1 MSGEAQVA
9 LLSEY
14 QMHKHKLTPDICGIV
29 ENANGIAQKEQLN
42 ATDLLSSMRPGLD
55 ELAKKYSV
63 ILAPSAVD
71 EAPLGLGDM
80 GSPVFNTLLTGLH
93 VSVINIPAFFGANG
107 KPVGISLVAARNHDQ
122 HLLKM
127 ARALSGI
134 LMAQMMPV
142 HLVLVHR

>member
-42 ATDLLSSMRPGLD
+42 ATDLLCSMRPGLD

-80 GSPVFNTLLTGLH
+80 GSPVFNTLWTGSH
-93 VSVINIPAFFGANG
+93 VPVINIPACFGANG
-107 KPVGISLVAARNHDQ
+107 LPVGISLVAARNHDQ

-127 ARALSGI
+127 ARVLSSI
-134 LMAQMMPV
+134 LIAQI
-142 HLVLVHR
+142 R